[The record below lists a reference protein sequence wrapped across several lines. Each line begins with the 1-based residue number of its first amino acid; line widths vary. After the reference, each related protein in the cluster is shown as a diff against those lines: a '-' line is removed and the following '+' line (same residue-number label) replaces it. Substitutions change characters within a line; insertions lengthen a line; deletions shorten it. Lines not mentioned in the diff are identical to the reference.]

1 MSNLPNTRMSKNWT
15 PIANDF
21 SSEGTD
27 LTRTGKDK
35 RLIDQLIFHWC
46 TELFLNTILTVAEAV
61 QCICFY
67 VSETADKVTECICEH
82 LYEPL
87 EIYFLNIFRGR
98 LFAFPSFLNLTYK
111 KRTQYQLL
119 TFYRLKRLAVSVKNK
134 GSSAPT
140 LAVTKK
146 KWP

>member
-1 MSNLPNTRMSKNWT
+1 MSKNWT

-46 TELFLNTILTVAEAV
+46 TELFLNTLQTVAEAV

-87 EIYFLNIFRGR
+87 EIYFLNIFPNLCGR

-111 KRTQYQLL
+111 TP
-119 TFYRLKRLAVSVKNK
+119 
-134 GSSAPT
+134 SAPSN
-140 LAVTKK
+140 
-146 KWP
+146 